1 MTSTPGGSGGTPWWE
16 RKEAELREKSSA
28 ADDATCSISSS
39 ETVRDDR
46 FFFSKPCTAPSSK
59 ARHLT
64 RPRFVSLLLPLSNAV
79 FVPHCARRERYHA
92 AEMRAHRAQ
101 VPNVPWKVRE
111 GS

>member
-46 FFFSKPCTAPSSK
+46 FFFFPNRARHPLPKHDISHDLASFRSSFPCRTQYSCRTAPDENG
-59 ARHLT
+59 
-64 RPRFVSLLLPLSNAV
+64 VM
-79 FVPHCARRERYHA
+79 RRKCERT
-92 AEMRAHRAQ
+92 
-101 VPNVPWKVRE
+101 VRKFRMCP
-111 GS
+111 GR